1 MMAKQSMDL
10 ANLPLE
16 PSKME
21 SLEAVMEKVQYLFG
35 PPEMGAGTKTTAT
48 VTDTQPPFILS
59 LLAAPQNQGIY
70 LGTLRPAHQL

>member
-1 MMAKQSMDL
+1 MDP

-35 PPEMGAGTKTTAT
+35 PPEMEVATRTTVT
-48 VTDTQPPFILS
+48 VTDTPPPFT
-59 LLAAPQNQGIY
+59 P
-70 LGTLRPAHQL
+70 

>member
-1 MMAKQSMDL
+1 MDP

-35 PPEMGAGTKTTAT
+35 PPETEVATRTTAT
-48 VTDTQPPFILS
+48 VTDTPPPFI
-59 LLAAPQNQGIY
+59 P
-70 LGTLRPAHQL
+70 